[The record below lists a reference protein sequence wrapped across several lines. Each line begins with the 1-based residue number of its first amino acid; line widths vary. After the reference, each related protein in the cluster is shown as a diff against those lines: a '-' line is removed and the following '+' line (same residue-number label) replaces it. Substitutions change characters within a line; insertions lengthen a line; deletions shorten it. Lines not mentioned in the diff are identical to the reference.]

1 MSEALG
7 DRIRMHRARLHLS
20 QGELA
25 HKVGIS
31 LTWMNSIECGH
42 ADPRAMHLK
51 GIADALGVSADYL
64 VGLTDDPTPATKR
77 LRSRK
82 AAPVG

>member
-1 MSEALG
+1 MAETLG

-25 HKVGIS
+25 KKVGIS

-42 ADPRAMHLK
+42 ADPRASHLK
-51 GIADALGVSADYL
+51 EIAKVLGVTTDYL
-64 VGLTDDPTPATKR
+64 LGGEDSEGDFGPAAVALVGT
-77 LRSRK
+77 
-82 AAPVG
+82 